1 MLNEILKILPLP
13 IARELSNIGSRD
25 GITEIRLRCSKRG
38 VVISSNVEV
47 LMSYVVT
54 MKDLLDILV
63 NISKN
68 SIYAIQNDINN
79 GFVVIRGGH
88 RVGICGEVVLQDSKI
103 KNIKNINSMNIRVAK
118 QIIGCQISYSL
129 MLYLIHPFQIH

>member
-47 LMSYVVT
+47 LMGYVVT

-68 SIYAIQNDINN
+68 SILLGILLIYCINIVY
-79 GFVVIRGGH
+79 FSSFLF
-88 RVGICGEVVLQDSKI
+88 CLKY
-103 KNIKNINSMNIRVAK
+103 
-118 QIIGCQISYSL
+118 IIHIL
-129 MLYLIHPFQIH
+129 F